1 MQSNGIIS
9 HDIRAGAGNH
19 FFELDRKI
27 SLNGHDFAEYEQTM
41 TAQTAIVILLRISL
55 DEAEYIVVN

>member
-9 HDIRAGAGNH
+9 HDIRARAGND

-27 SLNGHDFAEYEQTM
+27 SLNGDDFAEYEQTM
-41 TAQTAIVILLRISL
+41 TAQSAIVILLRISL
-55 DEAEYIVVN
+55 DEAE